1 MALQKRK
8 YKNYQ
13 HYLDHQREK
22 LSTKME
28 HFQGKFEHRVK
39 NFIKRLAVVSPNIP
53 GKKVLCLAARLGEEV
68 VAFRELG
75 YTEAIGIDLNP
86 GPDNEYV
93 IEGDFHD
100 IPFEDEQ
107 FDGIYCNCLDHAR
120 DLRKVSQECARVM
133 KPNGL
138 LVLDVPFAQPYKD
151 HNYKKNIK
159 KKNKYEALI
168 WDTLDDVL
176 NNFSEFSEVYKKI
189 PSDTHKITVFLQKE

>member
-1 MALQKRK
+1 MALKKRK

-22 LSTKME
+22 LSMKMK
-28 HFQGKFEHRVK
+28 HFQGKFGHRVK
-39 NFIKRLAVVSPNIP
+39 NFIKRLAVVSPKIH
-53 GKKVLCLAARLGEEV
+53 GRKVLCLAARLGEEV

-75 YTEAIGIDLNP
+75 HTEAVGIDLNP

-100 IPFEDEQ
+100 IPFGDGQ
-107 FDGIYCNCLDHAR
+107 FDGIYCNCLDHAW
-120 DLRKVSQECARVM
+120 DLQKVSKECARVI

-138 LVLDVPFAQPYKD
+138 LVLDIPFVQAYKNKD
-151 HNYKKNIK
+151 YKKNIK

-176 NNFSEFSEVYKKI
+176 KEFSEFSEIYERI
-189 PSDTHKITVFLQKE
+189 PSDTHKITVFLQKQ